1 MSGSLR
7 LPVLA
12 CCAAF
17 AVLGAGAAYAG
28 PAAGATTTG
37 AAGAA
42 GAAKDSRPAP
52 IATRAFASRSP
63 FSGTRL
69 SPDGT
74 LIATRLVNAGE
85 TFVALISTDERR
97 LVHRFAIP
105 KQNEV
110 EWIRWAGSEKL
121 LVSISMKGEFFGEEA
136 LYTRLVLVDLK
147 AQQVDVLGK
156 RFSAVI
162 GDDVVYVARDGSY
175 ALVAIQRSVYDYP
188 SVMRF
193 ELVKDG
199 ESTVVE
205 QPRTGVWDWIADDDG
220 VIRLGLGWQN
230 RALKV
235 WYRKQPE
242 DRFRLIETIK
252 EGEFEEKFWDVTQ
265 VISGSDQA
273 YVLRE
278 GDDGRTGLYLFDL
291 ATRQPVEAVFTLP
304 DNDIDDVTIKDGKP
318 LAVFYTDDRERA
330 HWFDRKQ
337 AELYASLGKALSED
351 EVWITSRSDDDTRML
366 VWAGGEA
373 DPGAYYTF
381 DAVHNKLDL
390 LLELRPQVPEGDL
403 AKPGPIAY
411 TARDGTEIHAYLTL
425 PRGRE
430 AKGLPLILMPH
441 GGPYGVRDRL
451 AYDDQVQLLAN
462 RGYAVIQP
470 NYRGSGGYGDAFSEL
485 GAGQIGRAMQDD
497 LDDAM
502 DWAVKEGIAD
512 KARVCVV
519 GSSYG
524 GYAAMWAV
532 IRNPERYRCAASFA
546 GVTDWDLM
554 LKYDRRFFTRKAGKQ
569 WQARVQGQEAFD
581 LDSVSPYRLAQTLSR
596 PLLVAHG
603 KEDSNVPFSQ
613 FTRFRK
619 AAAGASVTPVELVFE
634 DEGHGFDHPENEEKW
649 YDTLAAFLA
658 EHNPVD

>member
-1 MSGSLR
+1 